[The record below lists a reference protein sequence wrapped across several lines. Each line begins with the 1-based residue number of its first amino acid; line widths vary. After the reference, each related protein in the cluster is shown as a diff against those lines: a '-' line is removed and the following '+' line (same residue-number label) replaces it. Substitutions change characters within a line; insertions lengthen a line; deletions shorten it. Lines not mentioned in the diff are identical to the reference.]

1 MSTACTLPVTHCDCI
16 VIGAGASGL
25 LVARRLARA
34 GLKLVV
40 LERGAIGRESSWAGG
55 GILSPLYPWRYDP
68 AVNALAGWS
77 QRAFAQLSAE
87 LHAAT
92 GIDPEWTPNGMLY
105 LGGLET
111 EAARAW
117 AAAQGAS
124 LEALTPPDARG
135 LEPRLARQQQC
146 ALWMAQIAQVRN
158 PRLMQA
164 LALEARQ
171 LGIDVREHVEVHG
184 PAIQSGRVR
193 GVRSSAGRFEAPR
206 VVVAT
211 GAWTGALLAGLPQP
225 PAIAPVRGQMI
236 VFRAEPGWL
245 TRIVMRDAHYLIP
258 RRDGRILAGSTVEF
272 VGFDKSTTD
281 DAYRTLHA
289 AALAIA
295 PGLADFP
302 VEHHWS
308 GLRPGAP
315 AGIPYIGEHP
325 DIGGLYVNAG
335 HYRNGLVT
343 GPASAQLLA
352 NLILDET
359 PILDPAPYGLSA
371 GRL

>member
-1 MSTACTLPVTHCDCI
+1 MSTACTLPVTHTDCI
-16 VIGAGASGL
+16 VIGGGASGL
-25 LVARRLARA
+25 LAARLLALA
-34 GLKLVV
+34 GLQVVV
-40 LERGAIGRESSWAGG
+40 LERGALGREASWAGG

-68 AVNALAGWS
+68 AVTALALWS
-77 QRAFAQLSAE
+77 QRAFPALATD
-87 LHAAT
+87 LHDRT
-92 GIDPEWTPNGMLY
+92 GIDPQWTPSGMLY

-111 EAARAW
+111 DAARAW
-117 AAAQGAS
+117 GAAHGLAV
-124 LEALTPPDARG
+124 EALTPPDVG
-135 LEPRLARQQQC
+135 GVEPRLAAQRQC
-146 ALWMAQIAQVRN
+146 ALWLPQIAQVRN

-164 LALEARQ
+164 LAASVRA
-171 LGIDVREHVEVHG
+171 LGVDVREGVEVHG
-184 PAIQSGRVR
+184 VAVHDGRVR
-193 GVRSSAGRFEAPR
+193 GVRTAAGRFEAPR

-211 GAWTGALLAGLPQP
+211 GAWTGGLLAGLRHP

-236 VFRAEPGWL
+236 VFRAEPGWM

-281 DAYRTLHA
+281 TARRTLFD
-289 AALAIA
+289 AALALA
-295 PGLADFP
+295 PGLADVL

-325 DIGGLYVNAG
+325 DVAGLYVNAG

-352 NLILDET
+352 NLVLGQ
-359 PILDPAPYGLSA
+359 PAILDPAPYGFA
-371 GRL
+371 AERL